1 VDARDWNL
9 FPWSQVAEEEFSGVA
24 QLELRFFTHDEILK
38 QCMMGGGGKSRSRMW
53 IVTSAAGE
61 ACK

>member
-24 QLELRFFTHDEILK
+24 QSERRFFTHDENFK
-38 QCMMGGGGKSRSRMW
+38 KCMMGGGGKSRSYMW
-53 IVTSAAGE
+53 SVTSDAGE